1 MKPHKHAELIKAW
14 ADGHEIQHW
23 VVELSTWRDEKS
35 PAWYPFEVYRLK
47 PQTYEYRLALMN
59 FSTLAEHNLAIVST
73 KKQETEIQDNEYFIK
88 FLSPWL
94 TYTSQENNAP

>member
-1 MKPHKHAELIKAW
+1 MKPHKHAELIKTW
-14 ADGHEIQHW
+14 ADGHEIQIKVHDTW
-23 VVELSTWRDEKS
+23 VDTSQPIWFPEDE
-35 PAWYPFEVYRLK
+35 YRLK